1 MTPAKAAGRKWV
13 RQRSLE
19 IAGMGAGLGQGC
31 LAPSRTHTER
41 GRRKCWVLGSSVTS
55 RKGGKGGR
63 SSDAKQGGDKN
74 LV

>member
-19 IAGMGAGLGQGC
+19 IAGMGQSWVRMPAS
-31 LAPSRTHTER
+31 SRTHTER

-55 RKGGKGGR
+55 RKGGKG
-63 SSDAKQGGDKN
+63 
-74 LV
+74 